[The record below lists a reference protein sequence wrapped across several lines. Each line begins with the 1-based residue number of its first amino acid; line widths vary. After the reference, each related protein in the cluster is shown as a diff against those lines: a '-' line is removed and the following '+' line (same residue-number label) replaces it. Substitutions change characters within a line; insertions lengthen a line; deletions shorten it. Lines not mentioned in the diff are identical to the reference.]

1 MASIELP
8 NLNGKETWRR
18 ARLLLW
24 SLIAT
29 VAVLD
34 FANLI
39 TIPEYFAGFTLLTYV
54 IAGWVV
60 VYHVLE
66 ALKKRS

>member
-1 MASIELP
+1 MASLEIPDFNSKDL
-8 NLNGKETWRR
+8 WRR

-24 SLIAT
+24 SLIVT

-54 IAGWVV
+54 AAGWVL
-60 VYHVLE
+60 VYHAIE
-66 ALKKRS
+66 AMKKR